1 MDQEMMNNTNVN
13 LQLQPGVPQNP
24 NPFTLMSPTY
34 LPKAPTSF
42 QVWQRP
48 YFMNQVGG
56 GAGAA
61 AAAASGSATNW
72 NGGIF
77 QFQAS
82 ASNYNHPFG
91 MNVCTNNNLQP
102 YNPNLYPMTSSH
114 QILPKIPIPAL
125 RKPVKIDGS
134 DLRLGIGS
142 RKALDHNM
150 DPKKL
155 KRVISNRLSAQRS
168 RVKRLDHVSEMQ
180 RKADEYQA
188 ETGKESIFFIDGDD
202 DPYGQGIEI
211 DLMKKPGE
219 YPMFGWEI
227 GIGPLN
233 VDLNRS
239 GDSEQVPNQILTG
252 PHRRNVSGIFGGIE
266 QLLNMDPGWNPNPR
280 NDDDMII

>member
-1 MDQEMMNNTNVN
+1 MDLEMNNTNVN
-13 LQLQPGVPQNP
+13 FQLQPGVPQNP
-24 NPFTLMSPTY
+24 NPFALMSPTY

-61 AAAASGSATNW
+61 AAASSGSATNW
-72 NGGIF
+72 NTGIF

-82 ASNYNHPFG
+82 ASNYNHPFS

-125 RKPVKIDGS
+125 RKPVKIDGK
-134 DLRLGIGS
+134 DLRLGI
-142 RKALDHNM
+142 AE
-150 DPKKL
+150 
-155 KRVISNRLSAQRS
+155 IEENRQEIL
-168 RVKRLDHVSEMQ
+168 RLRQLE
-180 RKADEYQA
+180 REKNGNQA

-202 DPYGQGIEI
+202 DPFGQGVGTEI
-211 DLMKKPGE
+211 DLMKAPGE

-227 GIGPLN
+227 GLGSLN

-239 GDSEQVPNQILTG
+239 GSELQVPNQILSG
-252 PHRRNVSGIFGGIE
+252 PHRRNVSVIPDFGGIE

-280 NDDDMII
+280 NDDMII